1 MVLTAYHFDGDP
13 EALLEGH
20 HKMSQMYPP
29 NSLDL
34 HVAISTEAG
43 ITVFDACPDRAT
55 QKAFASSPEFT
66 GVLAQ
71 VGLPTP
77 RIEVLGD
84 VHFAT
89 MNQSVLR

>member
-13 EALLEGH
+13 DTLLEAH
-20 HKMSQMYPP
+20 HKLTLLYPP
-29 NSLDL
+29 NALDL
-34 HVAISTEAG
+34 HVAISHDGG

-55 QKAFASSPEFT
+55 QKAFAASAEFT
-66 GVLAQ
+66 GALAQ

-77 RIEVLGD
+77 RADVLGD

-89 MNQSVLR
+89 MNQSVIR

>member
-13 EALLEGH
+13 DTLLEAH
-20 HKMSQMYPP
+20 HKMTLLYPP

-34 HVAISTEAG
+34 HVAITSEQG

-55 QKAFASSPEFT
+55 QKAFAASPEFAAT
-66 GVLAQ
+66 LTQ

-84 VHFAT
+84 VHYAT
-89 MNQSVLR
+89 MNQSVIA